1 MIWVGLSL
9 LAAFGQAFGWALKKR
24 ALVTQGIN
32 NILGATSFLVAG
44 GTLFIFWLFLGR
56 QWPNIASE
64 YFLVPLAVMV
74 SGNIIAVWAAY
85 RALEK
90 GSFARLMPLMSFTA
104 LLVVPV
110 EYYLRGLVPTKM
122 QLLGAA
128 LIVAGAL
135 LFSSTKSFLK
145 EKGGWG
151 VYGYFGLT
159 LIIYSFMPVFQ
170 ALMVETTKDG
180 LFSAA
185 IIHLSI
191 GIGFIPLVIFSQEI
205 KSLRGL
211 IELGQY
217 RKLLWFIV
225 GSGLVIGFLE
235 NGPATIALE

>member
-90 GSFARLMPLMSFTA
+90 GSFARLMPLM
-104 LLVVPV
+104 
-110 EYYLRGLVPTKM
+110 Y
-122 QLLGAA
+122 
-128 LIVAGAL
+128 
-135 LFSSTKSFLK
+135 
-145 EKGGWG
+145 
-151 VYGYFGLT
+151 
-159 LIIYSFMPVFQ
+159 
-170 ALMVETTKDG
+170 
-180 LFSAA
+180 
-185 IIHLSI
+185 
-191 GIGFIPLVIFSQEI
+191 
-205 KSLRGL
+205 
-211 IELGQY
+211 
-217 RKLLWFIV
+217 
-225 GSGLVIGFLE
+225 
-235 NGPATIALE
+235 